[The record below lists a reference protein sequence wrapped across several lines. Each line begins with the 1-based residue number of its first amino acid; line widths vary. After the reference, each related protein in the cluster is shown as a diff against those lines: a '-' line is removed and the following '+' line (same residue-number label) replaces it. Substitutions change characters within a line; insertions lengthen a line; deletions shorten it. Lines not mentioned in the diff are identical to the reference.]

1 MEIFLTFCTVFEAG
15 IKTIS
20 MKKFFL
26 LPVLLCICV
35 SASAQEFSQDEGFY
49 IGTLDVPPALSRLNP
64 VIPERHFNLTVP
76 DIFRKNEK
84 REINM
89 LGIVEREKRFQESIA
104 EYETP
109 SFLRERKEGS
119 LQISDN
125 VHLYNRASNYD
136 FYTGKLKNPVYKE
149 MEAHLFNDFYRLN
162 YGRRYPYFT
171 PFIR

>member
-1 MEIFLTFCTVFEAG
+1 
-15 IKTIS
+15 
-20 MKKFFL
+20 MKKYFILSVIF
-26 LPVLLCICV
+26 CISL
-35 SASAQEFSQDEGFY
+35 SARAQEFSQNEGFY
-49 IGTLDVPPALSRLNP
+49 IGTRDVPPALSRLNP

-76 DIFRKNEK
+76 DIFRKDEK

-89 LGIVEREKRFQESIA
+89 LGIVERERRFQESIA

-109 SFLRERKEGS
+109 SFLKERNEGS

-136 FYTGKLKNPVYKE
+136 FYTGKLKNPVYQE
-149 MEAHLFNDFYRLN
+149 MEAHLFNDFYRRQYN
-162 YGRRYPYFT
+162 RRYPYFS